1 MKETSFDIIIMVGLV
16 GTFIAVLSFI
26 SLKDKIKAE
35 LTVDMAKM
43 GYVQIIKDNEILWV
57 KDEKN

>member
-1 MKETSFDIIIMVGLV
+1 MKETTFDVIIMVGLL
-16 GTFIAVLSFI
+16 GTFILVLSFI
-26 SLKDKIKAE
+26 SLKDKIKAD

-43 GYVQIIKDNEILWV
+43 GYVQIIKDDKVLWV